1 MRTKRFIYNSAS
13 FALLQLVTIAGGIVL
28 TRMILTTYGS
38 EINGLVS
45 SVAQFVSYFSYVEA
59 GLGTALIFA
68 LYKPLAD
75 RDEGEV
81 DGIVTLAKREYF
93 KAGTIYFILVL
104 LLSGLYPLVVKNETT
119 SPGTI
124 VLLVLVIGAFGA
136 LEFFAMAKYRV
147 LIIAD
152 QREYVI
158 SLVLLLAYLVNFA
171 TMAGMVWIQADI
183 VWVRTVP
190 LVSFAVRGV
199 LLSWYVNKNYPYIT
213 YKGTAKGTYLKR
225 RWDALVMKLG
235 VSINTSAPIVLI
247 SVFASL
253 KMASVYA
260 IYNMVFSGLIALTSI
275 FTAGVSALLGNMVA
289 NEEKEKLRGVH
300 DEFEWFIFLVT
311 TVLYACAL
319 IMIEPFILLY
329 TKGITDIE
337 YNNLWYGYLF
347 VLWGMV
353 FNIRI
358 PYTALINASGL
369 YRESR
374 NVNVIQVLFL
384 IVSATVGIRFFGLTG
399 VLAAMVLSVS
409 YWVVGLV
416 CVVGK
421 AMDVADGMK
430 TLRRSLRMLLIVLLS
445 YIPFK
450 WGLLPVIERY
460 DQWVLWAG
468 LAFGWSFILGIVV
481 HGVLDRKA
489 FRSILARLIALKP
502 QKRGR

>member
-13 FALLQLVTIAGGIVL
+13 FALLQLATIAGGIVL
-28 TRMILTTYGS
+28 TRMVLTTYGS

-68 LYKPLAD
+68 LYKPLANQD
-75 RDEGEV
+75 VEEV
-81 DGIVTLAKREYF
+81 DGIVTLAKKEYM
-93 KAGTIYFILVL
+93 KASAIYFALVL
-104 LLSGLYPLVVKNETT
+104 VLSGLYPFVVKNETT
-119 SPGTI
+119 AGETI

-136 LEFFAMAKYRV
+136 LEFFTMAKYRV

-152 QREYVI
+152 QKEYVI

-171 TMAGMVWIQADI
+171 SMGIMIWLRANI
-183 VWVRTVP
+183 VLVRTVP
-190 LVSFAVRGV
+190 LLSFAVRGI
-199 LLSWYVNKNYPYIT
+199 LLSWYVKKNYPYIT
-213 YKGTAKGTYLKR
+213 YKAPAKGTYLKR

-275 FTAGVSALLGNMVA
+275 FTAGVSALLGSMVA
-289 NEEKEKLRGVH
+289 KEETEKLRGVH
-300 DEFEWFIFLVT
+300 DEFEFFIFLVT

-329 TKGITDIE
+329 TKGVTDIV

-374 NVNVIQVLFL
+374 NVNVIQVVLL
-384 IVSATVGIRFFGLTG
+384 LVSATMGIKVFGLNG
-399 VLAAMVLSVS
+399 VLVAMVVSVC
-409 YWVVGLV
+409 YWVVGLIY
-416 CVVGK
+416 VVGK
-421 AMDVADGMK
+421 STDVANGRV
-430 TLRRSLRMLLIVLLS
+430 TLRRTLRMLLIVLLS

-450 WGLLPVIERY
+450 WGLSPVIESY
-460 DQWVLWAG
+460 KQWVFWAA
-468 LAFGWSFILGIVV
+468 LAFAWSLLLGVV
-481 HGVLDRKA
+481 VNGVMDKKA
-489 FRSILARLIALKP
+489 FLSIMKRLGSLRP
-502 QKRGR
+502 QKGG